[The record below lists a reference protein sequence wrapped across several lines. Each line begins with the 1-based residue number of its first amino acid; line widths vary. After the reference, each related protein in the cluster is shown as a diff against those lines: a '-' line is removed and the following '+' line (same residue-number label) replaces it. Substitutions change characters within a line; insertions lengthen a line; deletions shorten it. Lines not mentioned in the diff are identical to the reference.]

1 MSKNVLD
8 NMINKHKT
16 FSQKRNTECVM
27 IKQREDLDIP
37 IEYLTPVEIKVEVI
51 KTTKKKRRIAIK
63 LSDNDTDSVTSF
75 DSGITGM
82 TGFT

>member
-1 MSKNVLD
+1 
-8 NMINKHKT
+8 
-16 FSQKRNTECVM
+16 M

>member
-1 MSKNVLD
+1 
-8 NMINKHKT
+8 
-16 FSQKRNTECVM
+16 M

-37 IEYLTPVEIKVEVI
+37 IEYLTPIEIKVEVI

>member
-1 MSKNVLD
+1 
-8 NMINKHKT
+8 
-16 FSQKRNTECVM
+16 M
-27 IKQREDLDIP
+27 IKKREDLDIP